1 MYLRRTHSQ
10 LDCKRRSRRHREGGF
25 SLVEVI
31 MAVSVLALVLTTSV
45 TTLQRAFLNLDSARN
60 LETACRILQCEIE
73 KERMLTWSQIND
85 ASYVPTLDSAFAG
98 NPAVAGRFSLTRSVT
113 TVPNHSGNLIQITVT
128 ASWRSYDGR
137 PQDRSYTTYY
147 GKDGLYAYFNSQ
159 T

>member
-1 MYLRRTHSQ
+1 MYLSWNHSQ
-10 LDCKRRSRRHREGGF
+10 SPCKLRHSRGQGGGF
-25 SLVEVI
+25 SIVEVI
-31 MAVSVLALVLTTSV
+31 MAVSVLAMVLTTSV
-45 TTLQRAFLNLDSARN
+45 TTMQRAFLNLDSARN

-85 ASYVPTLDSAFAG
+85 VSYVPTLGSSFAG
-98 NPAVAGRFSLTRSVT
+98 NPAIAGRFSLARSVA
-113 TVPNHSGNLIQITVT
+113 TVPNHGGNMIQVTVT
-128 ASWRSYDGR
+128 ATWRSYDGR